1 MKRLVKTVLLGLA
14 ASAAT
19 ASWAADH
26 YWYGKSTSDVTQAEW
41 NDGIGTWS
49 SDVYFITEKDLKDG
63 AASVTTLDFSNID
76 QDTVVKKFCV
86 ANGLDDERVVTFT
99 GGAKFDELHVGYW
112 GSSAEY
118 SGRLVLD
125 GAYTTGYLEIGPWFK
140 QSYAITGMVEVA
152 RSSSL
157 AVNGNTKMGTSTQ
170 GVGVLVV
177 KGDMDSNGTL
187 TAGSAAGGKGFV
199 VVDGG
204 TLDVTGELQLADNDD
219 TEAKM
224 TITNATVTASS
235 WVCIGRNG
243 ARRTAVCTV
252 DNGGYILHT
261 VDSASTGLFCIG
273 NLGGDDS
280 HNELIV
286 NEGGRVHTYG
296 NVRVGES
303 GSAILTMNGG
313 TFRAATASGGMRYII
328 MNSAN
333 TAYDTTINLNGGVIE
348 CGRITT
354 GGSGTGSAKLNF
366 NGGTLRA
373 VAANTIIPDQSDL
386 TVTVGDNGGTID
398 TAGFDLTVET
408 KIEGS
413 GVLTVTGGGSVTFT
427 ERPTCDVVAED
438 GTRVT
443 LFYSIGEVPS
453 AVSLGVGE
461 FMRFDLSS
469 ETEAD
474 KEVELAENVS
484 ITTTDSSPV
493 VEHIVIKNSS
503 GLYWNISYEGNKLT
517 ATSFAAS
524 SYTQAATGD
533 FTIFTGYYNADYPT
547 DQVESWVNGF
557 PTKETMVIAAS
568 AVMKMYG
575 NTNVHCDN
583 FQMFGDL
590 TIEGKV
596 KYRNFRPH
604 TVTGAGTLTFTTG
617 TDTFGYLEANNDD
630 GYPCTINVPVI
641 LAGQARVSSYPNNLL
656 TFNRAVTIAANADVD
671 DNNGGVSSVFADDL
685 TVNGTYRSGYT
696 TEIASGK
703 TLSGV
708 GTLDG
713 SLELN
718 GIVAPGTN
726 TAETLTVTGAATFNS
741 GSSLLVT
748 IGEDGASSCLA
759 LTGEGTVDV
768 ANISVDVANK
778 SALVRNSGYEYTV
791 MTAENGILTGRRRGG
806 VKASDGSF
814 WRAKISSD
822 AKSLVLVH
830 SFGGL
835 SVFVR

>member
-1 MKRLVKTVLLGLA
+1 MKRLAKTVLLGLA

-26 YWYGKSTSDVTQAEW
+26 YWHENSTSDVTQADW
-41 NDGIGTWS
+41 YNGIGTWS

-63 AASVTTLDFSNID
+63 TASVTTLDFSNID
-76 QDTVVKKFCV
+76 QDTAVNKFCV

-99 GGAKFDELHVGYW
+99 GGSKFGELHVGYW
-112 GSSAEY
+112 GSGAEY
-118 SGRLVLD
+118 SGRLFLD
-125 GAYTTGYLEIGPWFK
+125 GAYTTGYLELGPWLN

-152 RSSSL
+152 GSSSL
-157 AVNGNTKMGTSTQ
+157 TVNGNTKMGTSTK

-177 KGDMDSNGTL
+177 NGDMDSNGTI
-187 TAGSAAGGKGFV
+187 TAGSASGGKGFV

-204 TLDVTGELQLADNDD
+204 TLDITGELQLANQND

-235 WVCIGRNG
+235 WVCIGRDG

-273 NLGGDDS
+273 NLAGDDS

-296 NVRVGES
+296 DVRVGES

-333 TAYDTTINLNGGVIE
+333 KAYDTTINLNGGVVE

-373 VAANTIIPDQSDL
+373 VATNTIIPDQSDL

-413 GVLTVTGGGSVTFT
+413 GVLTVTGGGTVTFT

-443 LFYSIGEVPS
+443 LFYSIGDVPS
-453 AVSLGVGE
+453 SVSLGVGE

-474 KEVELAENVS
+474 KEVVLAENVS

-503 GLYWNISYEGNKLT
+503 GLYWNISYEGNKLS

-533 FTIFTGYYNADYPT
+533 FTIFTGYYNA
-547 DQVESWVNGF
+547 E
-557 PTKETMVIAAS
+557 
-568 AVMKMYG
+568 
-575 NTNVHCDN
+575 
-583 FQMFGDL
+583 
-590 TIEGKV
+590 
-596 KYRNFRPH
+596 
-604 TVTGAGTLTFTTG
+604 
-617 TDTFGYLEANNDD
+617 
-630 GYPCTINVPVI
+630 
-641 LAGQARVSSYPNNLL
+641 
-656 TFNRAVTIAANADVD
+656 
-671 DNNGGVSSVFADDL
+671 
-685 TVNGTYRSGYT
+685 
-696 TEIASGK
+696 
-703 TLSGV
+703 
-708 GTLDG
+708 
-713 SLELN
+713 
-718 GIVAPGTN
+718 
-726 TAETLTVTGAATFNS
+726 
-741 GSSLLVT
+741 
-748 IGEDGASSCLA
+748 
-759 LTGEGTVDV
+759 
-768 ANISVDVANK
+768 
-778 SALVRNSGYEYTV
+778 
-791 MTAENGILTGRRRGG
+791 
-806 VKASDGSF
+806 
-814 WRAKISSD
+814 
-822 AKSLVLVH
+822 
-830 SFGGL
+830 
-835 SVFVR
+835 